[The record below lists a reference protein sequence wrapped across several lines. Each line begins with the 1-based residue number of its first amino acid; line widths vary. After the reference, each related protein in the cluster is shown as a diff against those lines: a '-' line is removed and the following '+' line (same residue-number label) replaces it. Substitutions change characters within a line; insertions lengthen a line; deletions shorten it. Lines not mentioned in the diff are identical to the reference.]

1 MQDRVLYE
9 YMPMLIEMSKI
20 NDVREA
26 ITGFVRNNQINM
38 SLAMAVCD
46 DIRKR
51 EEHEAEVKKMEAEA
65 IQARRE
71 REIAQQQQKM

>member
-1 MQDRVLYE
+1 MPILTWYDDMNDRVLYD

-26 ITGFVRNNQINM
+26 ITGFVRNNTINM
-38 SLAMAVCD
+38 SLAMAVLE

-51 EEHEAEVKKMEAEA
+51 EYSEIERQKAEAEA
-65 IQARRE
+65 H
-71 REIAQQQQKM
+71 